1 VRSPQ
6 TSPGGV
12 YGSSEKRWRA
22 DLHVFCVIRIRCWCA
37 LIVCGGHEARCGVE
51 SGHRRGRTPKDEWAL
66 NYTDRLRHLAL
77 QDAQFVHDCVGECL
91 AGPQGLDPRTLALT
105 RLAALVAVG
114 GVGPS
119 YGAQTDASVDA
130 GATATE
136 IVDVLVGV
144 IPVVGLPLVV
154 AAARQVALAL
164 GYDID
169 EALEQLS
176 DD

>member
-1 VRSPQ
+1 MV
-6 TSPGGV
+6 
-12 YGSSEKRWRA
+12 
-22 DLHVFCVIRIRCWCA
+22 D
-37 LIVCGGHEARCGVE
+37 GGHELWCGVE
-51 SGHRRGRTPKDEWAL
+51 SRRRRVRRPKDGCAL

-77 QDAQFVHDCVGECL
+77 QDARFVHDCLGECL
-91 AGPQGLDPRTLALT
+91 TGPQELDPRTLALT

-114 GVGPS
+114 GAGPS

-144 IPVVGLPLVV
+144 IPVAGLPRVV
-154 AAARQVALAL
+154 AAAPQVALAL

-169 EALEQLS
+169 EALEQLPGEKS
-176 DD
+176 G